1 MALRTEQKLPI
12 ILFIVF
18 LILTMF
24 GILFY
29 QSTTSLQQALATERQ
44 SNEFLAMADQL
55 MTSCLDTETAV
66 RGFMFT
72 GVDTYLD
79 PYLRAKA
86 AVPQGIAKLKANS
99 ANDPAALE
107 EIERLTA
114 AVNEFLTEMDRKVE
128 LRKIE
133 GYTETTV
140 GQIVAPGDK
149 QRLDLLR
156 STVNRVKEI
165 RSNQQQFRDLTL
177 DRGLSRTV
185 WILIV
190 SSVAGILALA
200 LANLVVFREI
210 KKRTS
215 AETALIDANRGLEE
229 KVENR
234 TTELQVMNERLLEIG
249 NERELL
255 LRQEKSSRQEAEIA
269 NRLRDEFMATVSHE
283 LRTPLNSILGWAR
296 LMKQGGLNE
305 NQSERA
311 LTTIIKNSE
320 TQNRLIEDL
329 LDVARLISGKLELD
343 HVEVSL
349 IEVVTES
356 IESAKPAA
364 DSRDLSFKFEHDP
377 ERDMARIIGDR
388 NRLRQVFSNLMTNA
402 IKFSHE
408 GDTIL
413 VSVQVEGPEGVI
425 RVKDQGI
432 GISKE
437 FLPMVF
443 ERFRQDAPV
452 ESRNGGL
459 GLGLA
464 IVRNLVEMHGG
475 TVSVESEGENRG
487 AEFTVRLP
495 LVQD

>member
-18 LILTMF
+18 LVLTMF

-29 QSTTSLQQALATERQ
+29 QSTTSLQQAIAIERQ
-44 SNEFLAMADQL
+44 TKEFLSISDEL
-55 MTSCLDTETAV
+55 LTSCLDTETAV

-86 AVPQGIAKLKANS
+86 KLPGDLSKLRAAS
-99 ANDPAALE
+99 EDDPATLE
-107 EIERLTA
+107 EIGRLTA
-114 AVNEFLTEMDRKVE
+114 AVNGFLANMDRKVE
-128 LRKIE
+128 LRKAE
-133 GYTETTV
+133 GYV
-140 GQIVAPGDK
+140 NSLGQIVAPGDK
-149 QRLDLLR
+149 QLLDDLR
-156 STVNRVKEI
+156 ASVNRLKQT
-165 RSNQQQFRDLTL
+165 RSNQQQVQDYALDKGLT
-177 DRGLSRTV
+177 RTV

-190 SSVAGILALA
+190 SSIAGIFAIG
-200 LANLVVFREI
+200 LANLVVYREI
-210 KKRTS
+210 RKRSS

-234 TTELQVMNERLLEIG
+234 TAELKIMNDRLLDIG
-249 NERELL
+249 NEREQLL
-255 LRQEKSSRQEAEIA
+255 IKEKQSRQEAEIA

-296 LMKQGGLNE
+296 LMKEGGLNGT
-305 NQSERA
+305 QSERA
-311 LTTIIKNSE
+311 LNTIIKNSE

-343 HVEVSL
+343 EVRVDL
-349 IEVVTES
+349 LEVVSES
-356 IESAKPAA
+356 IEISKPSADARSLSIHLEPAA
-364 DSRDLSFKFEHDP
+364 GGDHPVIR
-377 ERDMARIIGDR
+377 GDR
-388 NRLRQVFSNLMTNA
+388 NRLRQVFSNLITNA

-408 GDTIL
+408 GDSIF
-413 VSVQVEGPEGVI
+413 VSARIEDDEGVVHV
-425 RVKDQGI
+425 RDEGV

-443 ERFRQDAPV
+443 ERFRQDTSI
-452 ESRNGGL
+452 ENRNGGL

-475 TVSVESEGENRG
+475 TVNVESEGENEG
-487 AEFTVRLP
+487 AVFTVRLP
-495 LVQD
+495 LAQD